1 MIELLN
7 KNLINM
13 CRESV
18 DILPHYRLRV
28 GNYFAG
34 ITVDNKISDEN
45 EIADVGLISDA
56 DAVEFINTERKNP
69 VFVETWKLYRQCDSQ
84 DLFNHISI
92 DPQPRKLVKA
102 LWDWIAETS
111 PKLESMEEL
120 WFGYVVF
127 YLTGKNWDGKKF
139 I

>member
-1 MIELLN
+1 MPN
-7 KNLINM
+7 RNLVNM
-13 CRESV
+13 CREAI
-18 DILPHYRLRV
+18 DILPHYKLRV

-34 ITVDNKISDEN
+34 IRVDDGICNGVET
-45 EIADVGLISDA
+45 ADVGLVLDA
-56 DAVEFINTERKNP
+56 DAVEFIDTGRKNP
-69 VFVETWKLYRQCDSQ
+69 IFVETWKLYRQCDSQ
-84 DLFNHISI
+84 DLFNHISV
-92 DPQPRKLVKA
+92 DPQSRKLVKA

-127 YLTGKNWDGKKF
+127 YLTGKNWNGEKF

>member
-1 MIELLN
+1 MIELPN

-34 ITVDNKISDEN
+34 ITVENKISDEN
-45 EIADVGLISDA
+45 EIAEVGLILDA

-127 YLTGKNWDGKKF
+127 YLTDKNWDGKKF